1 MMNRLLILVG
11 FTLQFSM
18 LFAQNDCNKNLFTE
32 EEALMLSDYGK
43 KLENAILE
51 HNPAD
56 SALIAIMQEDLDHGL
71 CGYTDEEVV
80 KISNYL
86 KVLEKQD
93 SLNNIVEEVIEDTTS
108 LNEVVEVEQIDSV
121 STPTIKIASV
131 EAASF
136 DNIVLFKLNSAKI
149 VTANLDGLVS
159 KMKENRNAKILLV
172 GHTDSSGPDN
182 LNLNLSLQRA
192 TSVKRYLIKKG
203 VQGARISVKGEGE
216 SKPVGDNN
224 TKEGRAKNRRVEIT
238 VK

>member
-1 MMNRLLILVG
+1 MNRLLILVG

-56 SALIAIMQEDLDHGL
+56 STLIAIMQEDLDHGL

-149 VTANLDGLVS
+149 VTVNLDGLVS

-172 GHTDSSGPDN
+172 GHTDSSGSDN
-182 LNLNLSLQRA
+182 LNLNLSIQRA
-192 TSVKRYLIKKG
+192 TAVKRYLINKG
-203 VQGARISVKGEGE
+203 VQGARIRVKGEGE

>member
-1 MMNRLLILVG
+1 MNRLLILVG

-121 STPTIKIASV
+121 STPTIKTASV
-131 EAASF
+131 ETASF

-149 VTANLDGLVS
+149 VTVNLDGLVS

-172 GHTDSSGPDN
+172 GHTDSSGSDN
-182 LNLNLSLQRA
+182 LNLNLSIQRA
-192 TSVKRYLIKKG
+192 TAVKRYLINKG
-203 VQGARISVKGEGE
+203 VQGARIRVKGEGE

>member
-121 STPTIKIASV
+121 STPTIEIASV
-131 EAASF
+131 ETASF

-149 VTANLDGLVS
+149 VTVNLDGLVS

-172 GHTDSSGPDN
+172 GHTDSSGSDN
-182 LNLNLSLQRA
+182 LNLNLSIQRA
-192 TSVKRYLIKKG
+192 TAVKRYLINKG
-203 VQGARISVKGEGE
+203 VQGARIRVKGEGE

>member
-1 MMNRLLILVG
+1 MNRLLILVG

-121 STPTIKIASV
+121 STPTIEIASV
-131 EAASF
+131 ETASF

-149 VTANLDGLVS
+149 VTVNLDGLVS

-172 GHTDSSGPDN
+172 GHTDSSGSDN
-182 LNLNLSLQRA
+182 LNLNLSIQRA
-192 TSVKRYLIKKG
+192 TAVKRYLINKG
-203 VQGARISVKGEGE
+203 VQGARIRVKGEGE

>member
-121 STPTIKIASV
+121 STPTIEIASV
-131 EAASF
+131 ETASF

-149 VTANLDGLVS
+149 VTVNLDGLVS

-172 GHTDSSGPDN
+172 GHTDSSGSDN
-182 LNLNLSLQRA
+182 LNLNLSIQRA
-192 TSVKRYLIKKG
+192 TAVKRYLINKG
-203 VQGARISVKGEGE
+203 VQGARIRVKCEGE

>member
-1 MMNRLLILVG
+1 MNRLLILVG

-121 STPTIKIASV
+121 STPTIEIASV
-131 EAASF
+131 ETASF

-149 VTANLDGLVS
+149 VTVNLDGLVS

-172 GHTDSSGPDN
+172 GHTDSSGSDN
-182 LNLNLSLQRA
+182 LNLNLSIQRA
-192 TSVKRYLIKKG
+192 TAVKRYLINKG
-203 VQGARISVKGEGE
+203 VQGARIRVKG
-216 SKPVGDNN
+216 
-224 TKEGRAKNRRVEIT
+224 
-238 VK
+238 

>member
-56 SALIAIMQEDLDHGL
+56 STLIAIMQEDLDHGL

-121 STPTIKIASV
+121 STPTIEIASV
-131 EAASF
+131 ETASF

-149 VTANLDGLVS
+149 VTVNLDGLVS

-172 GHTDSSGPDN
+172 GHTDSSGSDN
-182 LNLNLSLQRA
+182 LNLNLSIQRA
-192 TSVKRYLIKKG
+192 TAVKRYLINKG
-203 VQGARISVKGEGE
+203 VQGARIRVKGEGE